1 MLPRNSFKNQ
11 KACYIQMLAKSPP
24 NSSVIGRGESA
35 KYSSTCN
42 RLYLLESKRSSIDL
56 DP

>member
-1 MLPRNSFKNQ
+1 MLPRNFSRNQ
-11 KACYIQMLAKSPP
+11 KACYIQILAKSPP